1 MNGPIS
7 NRGYGAV
14 PHAVRQSA
22 AQGLKALR
30 EGWRQAP
37 RGLHRSVTMTWRVT
51 GASAQDLRFIF
62 TKG

>member
-1 MNGPIS
+1 VQC
-7 NRGYGAV
+7 RTR
-14 PHAVRQSA
+14 VRRLT

-37 RGLHRSVTMTWRVT
+37 RGLHCSVAMTWRVT

>member
-1 MNGPIS
+1 MVQC
-7 NRGYGAV
+7 RTRV
-14 PHAVRQSA
+14 CRLA

-37 RGLHRSVTMTWRVT
+37 RGLHCSVAMTWRVT